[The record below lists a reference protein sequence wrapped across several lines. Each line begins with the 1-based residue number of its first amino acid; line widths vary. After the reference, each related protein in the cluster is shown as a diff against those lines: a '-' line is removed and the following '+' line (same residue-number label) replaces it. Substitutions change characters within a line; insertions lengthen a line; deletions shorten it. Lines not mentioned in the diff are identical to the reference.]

1 MTTALTGLQ
10 AAETTIDVV
19 GNNVAN
25 SNTVG
30 FKESNVLFSTQFLQ
44 TQSIGSAPSDS
55 RGGTNPRQIGLGTKV
70 AAINPDFTQGTIEI
84 SANPLD
90 VAIQGDGFL
99 MVQGSQGERLYTRN
113 GQLQT
118 NANNEVVTVSGNRVL
133 GYGVDEN
140 FNIVQTLVP
149 LQIPL
154 GAQIV
159 AEPTETAV
167 FSGVLTPEAE
177 VGTNPSVI
185 ESVVLGNTEFEF
197 PTTDSSGV
205 PDEFDIGDFQ
215 QVSEP
220 NTSSSAGTNSAA
232 ATTLLTGDYEYRVVW
247 YVNSGG
253 NSYESP
259 PSGAIAVPNVNA
271 GDEIDL
277 TNLPEDLSASSIWDG
292 RRLYRSYNGG
302 SFQLID
308 TLPLTGANY
317 TDDGTAAPT
326 TALDDDALDIGNYSY
341 HVTFY
346 DSGSFLE
353 SRPTSEIGALSVSV
367 VNGRIR
373 IDNLPQPTSGDFDSV
388 RIYRNLAND
397 TSEFHLLAEL
407 PIGETTYIDNVPDA
421 DILAASQI
429 DLMGPKAG
437 TSTLLTNVVV
447 RNGDNYSTPFEP
459 GVLTFEGQKGDRTL
473 APKQMT
479 ITATTTVGQLIEF
492 MDQAFGIDDIGGS
505 AGGAITGN
513 GQLQFTGN
521 LGLENQLSVPLT
533 AFTLVPTGSSASSA
547 ISIAFDETEPNVNG
561 EGSTTD
567 FIVFDSL
574 GIPVNV
580 RITTVM
586 ESRDSDS
593 RTYRWYATS
602 PDNEPLNNVDTVLG
616 NGTITFDGEGKIIDG
631 ATASIAVQRLTTGS
645 QSPLEFELDFSQ
657 VSGLAVSNNLGDS
670 VSSLSMTRQ
679 DGFPPGSLT
688 SFIITES
695 GLIRGVFSNGTERP
709 LGQAR
714 MARFA
719 NNAGLQQVGDNTF
732 IKGIN
737 SGEPI
742 EGNPGDSGIGALTA
756 GAVELSNTDIG
767 QNLIELILASTQY
780 RGGTRVI
787 TAAQQLL
794 DELLSLRR

>member
-1 MTTALTGLQ
+1 MGLQSAMTTALTGLQ

-197 PTTDSSGV
+197 PTNDSSGV

-220 NTSSSAGTNSAA
+220 NTSSSAGANSAA
-232 ATTLLTGDYEYRVVW
+232 ATTLLAGDYEYRVVW

-259 PSGAIAVPNVNA
+259 PSGAISVPNVNA
-271 GDEIDL
+271 ADEIDL
-277 TNLPEDLSASSIWDG
+277 TSVPEDLSASSIWDG

-302 SFQLID
+302 QFQLVD
-308 TLPLTGANY
+308 TLPLAGANY

-326 TALDDDALDIGNYSY
+326 TALDDDALDTGNYSY

-353 SRPTSEIGALSVSV
+353 SRPTSEIGALSVSS

-421 DILAASQI
+421 DILAAAANR
-429 DLMGPKAG
+429 PH
-437 TSTLLTNVVV
+437 
-447 RNGDNYSTPFEP
+447 
-459 GVLTFEGQKGDRTL
+459 
-473 APKQMT
+473 
-479 ITATTTVGQLIEF
+479 
-492 MDQAFGIDDIGGS
+492 
-505 AGGAITGN
+505 GAK
-513 GQLQFTGN
+513 
-521 LGLENQLSVPLT
+521 
-533 AFTLVPTGSSASSA
+533 
-547 ISIAFDETEPNVNG
+547 
-561 EGSTTD
+561 
-567 FIVFDSL
+567 
-574 GIPVNV
+574 
-580 RITTVM
+580 
-586 ESRDSDS
+586 SRHE
-593 RTYRWYATS
+593 YAT
-602 PDNEPLNNVDTVLG
+602 
-616 NGTITFDGEGKIIDG
+616 GEC
-631 ATASIAVQRLTTGS
+631 
-645 QSPLEFELDFSQ
+645 
-657 VSGLAVSNNLGDS
+657 
-670 VSSLSMTRQ
+670 
-679 DGFPPGSLT
+679 
-688 SFIITES
+688 
-695 GLIRGVFSNGTERP
+695 RG
-709 LGQAR
+709 
-714 MARFA
+714 
-719 NNAGLQQVGDNTF
+719 
-732 IKGIN
+732 
-737 SGEPI
+737 
-742 EGNPGDSGIGALTA
+742 
-756 GAVELSNTDIG
+756 
-767 QNLIELILASTQY
+767 
-780 RGGTRVI
+780 
-787 TAAQQLL
+787 AQQRQLFDTL
-794 DELLSLRR
+794 